1 MCCHGRVGTLWLVL
15 GVGLGVSV
23 LGTGSPPW
31 SRSAS
36 SPAAPL
42 FAWALLLPLAVPTFV
57 LATVYIGLLDYAG
70 PVQTLLRKH
79 LPGIPTI
86 EVRNHWGVL
95 AVLVRTFP

>member
-1 MCCHGRVGTLWLVL
+1 MAGARRGPGRQRARHGVAALVAL
-15 GVGLGVSV
+15 CEFPG
-23 LGTGSPPW
+23 
-31 SRSAS
+31 RAF
-36 SPAAPL
+36 
-42 FAWALLLPLAVPTFV
+42 FAWALLLPLAVPTYV